1 MSSRAGHCLRPE
13 FTDSLATRLLAGE
26 SLILISP
33 HGQGRRRT
41 LADLRD
47 SLPKTRLIIQINMS
61 THITDYKGF
70 IDQFVQECR
79 HQASVIT
86 SLNNVLELL
95 EKRHEQV
102 VIILHNFD
110 EIRNREAVSSGYS
123 ATLFKELNSIRQ
135 RSNISLLCVCEQGFD
150 NYLLQSDGTE
160 LPGSELNSETVRLP
174 DLTAE
179 QIELELRQ
187 RQLNLTDGEMPALC
201 EWLLKQ
207 SAPYSSLDKCNADWI
222 RQKLWQQH

>member
-1 MSSRAGHCLRPE
+1 MNSEPVHCLRPE

-41 LADLRD
+41 LTDLHK
-47 SLPKTRLIIQINMS
+47 SLPATCFIIQINMRS
-61 THITDYKGF
+61 HTADYKGF
-70 IDQFVQECR
+70 IESIIESSE
-79 HQASVIT
+79 HQVSVIT
-86 SLNNVLELL
+86 SLNSVLELL

-110 EIRNREAVSSGYS
+110 EIRNNEAVRSGYS
-123 ATLFKELNSIRQ
+123 ATFFKELNSIQHRT
-135 RSNISLLCVCEQGFD
+135 NISLLCVCEQRFD

-160 LPGSELNSETVRLP
+160 LPGSGLDSDTMRLP
-174 DLTAE
+174 DLTAQ
-179 QIELELRQ
+179 QIEFELLHR
-187 RQLNLTDGEMPALC
+187 RQLSLTDSEIPALC

-207 SAPYSSLDKCNADWI
+207 AAPYSSLDKCNADWI
-222 RQKLWQQH
+222 KEKVW